1 MSKIE
6 KLSIR
11 GVRSFSHADREV
23 IGFNTPLTL
32 IVGYNGSGKT
42 TIIEC
47 LKYATTGELPPNS
60 KGGAFIHDPK
70 LCGEKEV
77 LAQVKL
83 SFRSTVGESYV
94 VTRSLQLTVKK
105 NTRSQKTL
113 EGSLLCRSNGER
125 TVTSS
130 KVLELST
137 VVPEK
142 LGVSPAILD
151 AVIFCHQDESLW
163 PMSEPAALKKRFDEI
178 FEAMRYTKAIENL
191 KQLRKKRGEE
201 LAKLKIYEEQDKDN
215 KEKGE
220 KTEKLCLALNAE
232 IEEMRIQCNAA
243 EEEMARMQE
252 LIRDKHEQA
261 NSFLTIVN
269 DLRNK
274 TQQYEYRQATVQE
287 LRGSITELPDTDQ
300 QLVDHLEQ
308 YEANIARIEEERDQ
322 KADQYKSLEKELKT
336 ARSDQTRKV
345 AELGKHQ
352 SDKEKYERQLV
363 NRLNMV
369 HDAADRHEI
378 RGYEGDLDDHQI
390 QAFHD
395 RIQKMLTDKK
405 RELECLQ
412 RENAKEID
420 KATGVITELEGKKST
435 RVQKRVTAKQRM
447 GAIDKQITHLN
458 NEISGLD
465 IDEGSE
471 ALLQSSMNDLDQS
484 LGKARSEQQAADF
497 DRQLLKEDEHLGQL
511 EAESARLSRELV
523 ECTRLASDRAQLDVR
538 KNELKDRK
546 RKFDLLVNTWQEKLS
561 GLLGGPWQADTL
573 ESEFQAV
580 LKRQA
585 KVVSDANRK
594 KDATQQELKQIEFK
608 LSSARERQRKASAER
623 AQCQKAVADA
633 LTETETDTAI
643 IDDYPENLEKREQLL
658 QSIEQDIALYG
669 ALKEYY
675 LKAEKAVNRH
685 NKCRLCDRGF
695 EDQLPAKS
703 KLLAKIAKHLDDS
716 TLKELQEDKEEVS
729 HRVHILR
736 AVRPQY
742 DTYHRVDRELPSL
755 QKDLASLESQKETL
769 VRQLEDQDAV
779 CRELDEKRQ
788 DIESM
793 SRTVSTISQS
803 YREIGESE
811 KQIERM
817 ESQQSSTTTTRS
829 ADEINEL
836 QSTCHEQVRVVKNR
850 IQKLTGDRQRTRDLI
865 SRLELDRSELKN
877 KINNAVRQ
885 LEKKKYLQDRIQA
898 LRDEATKCR
907 EEIQEADKEL
917 EKLEPEIAKAR
928 SIREDTMLRGRAKEQ
943 KIAEERDA
951 INSTIN
957 ELKMVEADIQ
967 SYVDRGGPAA
977 LTSTQRAIATLE
989 RTIAT
994 REKELHDLT
1003 VQINQLSKDI
1013 SNSDQQKRN
1022 ISDNINYRSNK
1033 RKLQELERD
1042 IATLR
1047 ERNAE
1052 EDYDRL
1058 AREARSLES
1067 QYHKLS
1073 ADRGA
1078 TMAVMRTKDQ
1088 ELKKLMDA
1096 WELDYKNAASKYRET
1111 HIKVE
1116 TTKAAIEDLG
1126 VYGSALDKAIMQYHS
1141 LKMEEINR
1149 IAGELWQATYQG
1161 TDIDTILIRSDA
1173 ETATGKRNYN
1183 YRVCMVK
1190 QDTEMDMRGR
1200 CSAGQKVLASII
1212 IRLALAESFGINCG
1226 LIALDEPTTN
1236 LDSDNIRSLAQSLHA
1251 IIKQRQV
1258 QSNFQLIV
1266 ITHDE
1271 EFLKHMQCSEFCDTF
1286 YRVKRDEKQNSMI
1299 VRESITKVME

>member
-1 MSKIE
+1 
-6 KLSIR
+6 
-11 GVRSFSHADREV
+11 
-23 IGFNTPLTL
+23 
-32 IVGYNGSGKT
+32 
-42 TIIEC
+42 
-47 LKYATTGELPPNS
+47 
-60 KGGAFIHDPK
+60 
-70 LCGEKEV
+70 
-77 LAQVKL
+77 
-83 SFRSTVGESYV
+83 
-94 VTRSLQLTVKK
+94 
-105 NTRSQKTL
+105 
-113 EGSLLCRSNGER
+113 
-125 TVTSS
+125 
-130 KVLELST
+130 
-137 VVPEK
+137 
-142 LGVSPAILD
+142 
-151 AVIFCHQDESLW
+151 
-163 PMSEPAALKKRFDEI
+163 
-178 FEAMRYTKAIENL
+178 
-191 KQLRKKRGEE
+191 
-201 LAKLKIYEEQDKDN
+201 
-215 KEKGE
+215 
-220 KTEKLCLALNAE
+220 
-232 IEEMRIQCNAA
+232 
-243 EEEMARMQE
+243 
-252 LIRDKHEQA
+252 
-261 NSFLTIVN
+261 
-269 DLRNK
+269 
-274 TQQYEYRQATVQE
+274 
-287 LRGSITELPDTDQ
+287 
-300 QLVDHLEQ
+300 
-308 YEANIARIEEERDQ
+308 
-322 KADQYKSLEKELKT
+322 
-336 ARSDQTRKV
+336 
-345 AELGKHQ
+345 
-352 SDKEKYERQLV
+352 
-363 NRLNMV
+363 
-369 HDAADRHEI
+369 
-378 RGYEGDLDDHQI
+378 
-390 QAFHD
+390 
-395 RIQKMLTDKK
+395 
-405 RELECLQ
+405 
-412 RENAKEID
+412 
-420 KATGVITELEGKKST
+420 
-435 RVQKRVTAKQRM
+435 
-447 GAIDKQITHLN
+447 
-458 NEISGLD
+458 
-465 IDEGSE
+465 
-471 ALLQSSMNDLDQS
+471 
-484 LGKARSEQQAADF
+484 
-497 DRQLLKEDEHLGQL
+497 
-511 EAESARLSRELV
+511 
-523 ECTRLASDRAQLDVR
+523 
-538 KNELKDRK
+538 
-546 RKFDLLVNTWQEKLS
+546 
-561 GLLGGPWQADTL
+561 L